1 MNILEQMQAVD
12 RLVRR
17 PGGLSDAI
25 AAAVAGGDPL
35 APVLKTIDPKRLA
48 AVAEDQALL
57 TLARWWQPRFPGVL
71 ESATA
76 ILKPAELAL
85 ALVGSPWFEQADGE
99 DRRGT
104 AFARGILDLIA
115 AGRLE
120 GSPWIEELLAYEY
133 LLAVGLPNR
142 ALKQPLDEA
151 LEERL
156 LSTRT
161 RWFQGGRLLRPVV
174 SLAVRWPVGAWHEGL
189 VDDSDDPQARVHVLA
204 ALDDEVAEVEA
215 PREAQEALA
224 MLAAGASDKD
234 LAQKLGKKAT
244 ASIVGWM
251 VDAEML
257 ARAAPPAGEG
267 RHRKRKKKR

>member
-17 PGGLSDAI
+17 PDGLKDAI
-25 AAAVAGGDPL
+25 AAGGVL
-35 APVLKTIDPKRLA
+35 GPVLKTVDPKRLA

-76 ILKPAELAL
+76 LLKPADLAL
-85 ALVGSPWFEQADGE
+85 ALVGSTWFEQADGE

-142 ALKQPLDEA
+142 ALKHEVDAQ

-156 LSTRT
+156 LAKRA
-161 RWFQGGRLLRPVV
+161 RWFEGGRLLRPVV
-174 SLAVRWPVGAWHEGL
+174 SLSVRWPVGAWHEGL
-189 VDDSDDPQARVHVLA
+189 VEDTDDPQARVHVLC
-204 ALDDEVAEVEA
+204 ALADEVAEVEA

-224 MLAAGASDKD
+224 MLAAGAPDKEI
-234 LAQKLGKKAT
+234 AQRLGKKAA
-244 ASIVGWM
+244 ASVIGWM

-257 ARAAPPAGEG
+257 ARSAPPAGEG
-267 RHRKRKKKR
+267 RHRKRKNKKK